1 MNVKNFM
8 VAGFVGGIVNYLLGW
23 LFWGI
28 LFKDTFP
35 SDESQMNMLFIF
47 LGCITFGFF
56 VSYVFNKWASIATAI
71 TGSTA
76 GAIFAL
82 FLSLHS
88 NFFQHSMELSPDY
101 MMMATDILLSVVCGA
116 AVGAVVGFVNGKMK

>member
-47 LGCITFGFF
+47 LGCMTFGFF

-71 TGSTA
+71 TGATA

-88 NFFQHSMELSPDY
+88 NFFQHSMEQSPDY
-101 MMMATDILLSVVCGA
+101 IMMATDMLLSVVCGA